1 MRDGLVVVDKPAGFT
16 SHDVVGKLRK
26 VYGQRRVGHAGT
38 LDPDATGV
46 LLVGLG
52 RATRLL
58 RYLSEAGKAYR
69 GRVVFGIATSTLD
82 AAGEILDQRPMPL
95 TRDGVERALPRFVGD
110 IEQLPPMVSAVKIG
124 GRRLHELAR
133 AGQEVERAPRPVHVD
148 RFEVEAFEPGPY
160 PEATVVVECGSGTYI
175 RTLAADLG
183 TALGGCAH
191 LGELRR
197 LRVGS
202 FTLDESRPL
211 VDIEAAP
218 DDAVLPLT
226 TAMRDLE
233 RVDVD
238 AEQERAV
245 THGVAFA
252 CGALAVH
259 GPGPY
264 AVVGLSGDLLAVY
277 EMGGAALKAAVVV
290 APGA

>member
-26 VYGQRRVGHAGT
+26 VYGQRRIGHAGT

-95 TRDGVERALPRFVGD
+95 TRDEVERARPRFIGD

-133 AGQEVERAPRPVHVD
+133 AGEEVERAPRPVHVD
-148 RFEVEAFEPGPY
+148 RFEIEAFEAGPY

-175 RTLAADLG
+175 RTLGADLG

-202 FTLDESRPL
+202 FALDESRPL

-233 RVDVD
+233 RVVVD

-252 CGALAVH
+252 CGALAVQ

-264 AVVGLSGDLLAVY
+264 AVVGPGGGLLAVY
-277 EMGGAALKAAVVV
+277 EASGAALKAAVVV
-290 APGA
+290 AAGA